1 MKGMK
6 GLCVNVKA
14 ELDEMS
20 PKVCVIVM
28 ASLIVPISC
37 SVV

>member
-20 PKVCVIVM
+20 PKVCVIIM
-28 ASLIVPISC
+28 ASLIVPISG